1 MNRFEKHHS
10 HEKQKNTMLKL
21 IAAFLILAVAVLFLV
36 SCATGKHSCG
46 KIDTDTSQTASRY
59 DTKYDNTD
67 IHSDSESISNPE
79 EPTDKTS
86 DWNLILVNPWNRIP
100 EDLTVELTQLENGQA
115 IDKRVYNDLQA
126 MMDAA
131 RDEGLSPLICSS
143 YRTNEKQQTLYNN
156 EVKRNLAKGYTQKD
170 AETEAGKWVAVPGTS
185 EHQTGL
191 AVDIVDLNYQ
201 ILDEGQ
207 EKTPVQ
213 KWLMENSYK
222 YGFILRYPNDK
233 SNITG
238 INYEPW
244 HYRYVGKKAAK
255 EIYEKGICLEEYLEG
270 LN

>member
-1 MNRFEKHHS
+1 MNRFEKHRS
-10 HEKQKNTMLKL
+10 HGKQKNTMLKL
-21 IAAFLILAVAVLFLV
+21 IAVFLISAAAVLFFV
-36 SCATGKHSCG
+36 SCSAGKHSRG
-46 KIDTDTSQTASRY
+46 KSDADTLQTESRN
-59 DTKYDNTD
+59 DTKDDNID
-67 IHSDSESISNPE
+67 IHSDSGSISEPE
-79 EPTDKTS
+79 EPTDKIS
-86 DWNLILVNPWNRIP
+86 DWNLILVNPRNRLP
-100 EDLTVELTQLENGQA
+100 EELTVELTPLKNGQA

-143 YRTNEKQQTLYNN
+143 YRTNEKQQTLYNS
-156 EVKRNLAKGYTQKD
+156 EVRRNLAKGYTQKD
-170 AETEAGKWVAVPGTS
+170 AQAEAGKWVAVPGTS

-201 ILDEGQ
+201 LLDEGQ

-222 YGFILRYPNDK
+222 YGFILRYPSDK

-255 EIYEKGICLEEYLEG
+255 EIYEKGLCFEEYLEG